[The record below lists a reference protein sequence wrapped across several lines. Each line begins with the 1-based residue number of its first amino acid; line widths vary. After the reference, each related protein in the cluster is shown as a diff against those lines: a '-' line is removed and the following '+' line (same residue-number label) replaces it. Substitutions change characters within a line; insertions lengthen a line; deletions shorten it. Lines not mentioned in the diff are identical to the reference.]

1 MIYHL
6 IISHYANYE
15 YASDLSY
22 VIFKLIMFLM
32 EKMQYL
38 SCVERSYISSSTA
51 ILCWL
56 YYSER
61 QYHSETNTD
70 HKLTDIKLGLLNFS
84 LRRFL
89 L

>member
-1 MIYHL
+1 MCRFILRNFQINH
-6 IISHYANYE
+6 
-15 YASDLSY
+15 
-22 VIFKLIMFLM
+22 IFGGKR
-32 EKMQYL
+32 QYL
-38 SCVERSYISSSTA
+38 SLVQSSYISSSTA